1 MAIDQLDQKIGAL
14 QDKMRQQLRRQVGA
28 AISSVSILLI
38 AGTLVFH
45 AIENWTWAQS
55 FYFSVATM
63 ATVGYGD
70 LTPST
75 DFSRVVTAIYILVGA
90 SVAVASLG
98 IIGSSYIRSRTFA
111 LQEREEQAKKLS

>member
-14 QDKMRQQLRRQVGA
+14 QDKMRQQFRRQVGA
-28 AISSVSILLI
+28 AISSVSILLV

-45 AIENWTWAQS
+45 AIENWTWAQG

-98 IIGSSYIRSRTFA
+98 IIGSSYIRSRTLA
-111 LQEREEQAKKLS
+111 LQEREEQARKLS